1 MSSGIF
7 PEKEVQ
13 LIINQERVADFENIP
28 IGLVNNNTLTEPV
41 KLLKT
46 TEKTFV
52 IRNSSGFKIEFNQDL
67 IEGIIFR

>member
-1 MSSGIF
+1 VSSGIF

-46 TEKTFV
+46 TEK
-52 IRNSSGFKIEFNQDL
+52 RL
-67 IEGIIFR
+67 